1 MWAVGISLFIQAG
14 VDLQFTIYNLR
25 FNSMGKIPS
34 FAGKSSLSLTDL
46 QALADAVPA
55 AGVQVQVAPGTRGR
69 VQYGLAQYH
78 VPADECAGE
87 VAVPDAE
94 GMIAGVL
101 MDAEGEPYIE
111 EGVMHLPAGAG
122 TGGGG
127 CHCGPA
133 FYDDCDG
140 GCIGLIR
147 SVEYEND
154 LTGPRIDDGHILLPL
169 ATTYGE
175 CPGVCGGVQAVMVS
189 ETATGASIKN
199 GIITLPVMG
208 LKGVMT
214 VDGPRSWGAL
224 ECAGMVRMNEADA
237 SNMGV
242 QVEVVN
248 GYLRI
253 YVDRG

>member
-1 MWAVGISLFIQAG
+1 
-14 VDLQFTIYNLR
+14 
-25 FNSMGKIPS
+25 MGKIPH
-34 FAGKSSLSLTDL
+34 FAGRSSLSLTDL
-46 QALADAVPA
+46 QALADAVPLSAVPVQPA
-55 AGVQVQVAPGTRGR
+55 AATRGR

-78 VPADECAGE
+78 VPVDECAGE

-101 MDAEGEPYIE
+101 MDAVGEPYIE
-111 EGVMHLPAGAG
+111 EGVMHLPAG
-122 TGGGG
+122 GGGRN
-127 CHCGPA
+127 CGPA
-133 FYDDCDG
+133 FYNDCDG
-140 GCIGLIR
+140 SCIGLIR
-147 SVEYEND
+147 SVEYEDD
-154 LTGPRIDDGHILLPL
+154 LTGPRIDDGHIRLPL

-175 CPGVCGGVQAVMVS
+175 CPGVCGGVQAVIVS
-189 ETATGASIKN
+189 ESATGASIKN

-214 VDGPRSWGAL
+214 ENGPMSWGAL
-224 ECAGMVRMNEADA
+224 ECAGMVRMNVADV

>member
-1 MWAVGISLFIQAG
+1 
-14 VDLQFTIYNLR
+14 
-25 FNSMGKIPS
+25 MGKIPH
-34 FAGKSSLSLTDL
+34 FAGRDSLSLTDL
-46 QALADAVPA
+46 QALADAVPLSAVPVQPA
-55 AGVQVQVAPGTRGR
+55 AATRGR

-78 VPADECAGE
+78 VPVDECAGE

-101 MDAEGEPYIE
+101 MDAVGEPYID
-111 EGVMHLPAGAG
+111 EGVMHLPAGD
-122 TGGGG
+122 GGGG
-127 CHCGPA
+127 CNCGPA
-133 FYDDCDG
+133 FYDVCEG
-140 GCIGLIR
+140 SCIGLIR
-147 SVEYEND
+147 SVEYEYD
-154 LTGPRIDDGHILLPL
+154 LTGPRIEDGHIRLPL

-175 CPGVCGGVQAVMVS
+175 CPGVCGGVQAVIVS
-189 ETATGASIKN
+189 ESATGASIQN

-224 ECAGMVRMNEADA
+224 VCAGMVRMNEADA

-253 YVDRG
+253 YVDRE